1 MQILDVNINGTTHY
15 AIHDPIA
22 NDILDF
28 GEGCDG
34 LRAATEFLN
43 AVWLCQHAAEMAG
56 HAH

>member
-1 MQILDVNINGTTHY
+1 MEILNVEINGTTHY
-15 AIHDPIA
+15 AIHDPLA

-34 LRAATEFLN
+34 LRAATEFCNLIYL
-43 AVWLCQHAAEMAG
+43 AEHAAEMAG